1 MSEKIPPIPIKRP
14 TKINSNLL
22 KAKGGLYA
30 KSREFFPF
38 IVVNT
43 FLAYCLYPQVHSA
56 IAFPVASV
64 ALSSPFS
71 FETKLEHVCMY

>member
-38 IVVNT
+38 IVVT
-43 FLAYCLYPQVHSA
+43 V
-56 IAFPVASV
+56 
-64 ALSSPFS
+64 PFS
-71 FETKLEHVCMY
+71 LTAYTLKSILPLLSP